1 MKLPDLVG
9 AIFASMCD
17 PLRRLSWQVGSRT
30 NRVLRVLFN
39 LGECVQEIYSEEQ
52 MRKALGLAET
62 RPKKARTEASQP
74 VRYTIVELSV
84 RKDGAG
90 LPLRFEHRSRS
101 ISKVTAQLEAEKEA
115 KRQGY
120 QVWALLDIRQI

>member
-1 MKLPDLVG
+1 M
-9 AIFASMCD
+9 
-17 PLRRLSWQVGSRT
+17 
-30 NRVLRVLFN
+30 RVLFN

>member
-1 MKLPDLVG
+1 MRAGNL
-9 AIFASMCD
+9 
-17 PLRRLSWQVGSRT
+17 LRRTDAQGAGPCRNT
-30 NRVLRVLFN
+30 T
-39 LGECVQEIYSEEQ
+39 E
-52 MRKALGLAET
+52 
-62 RPKKARTEASQP
+62 KARTEASQP

>member
-1 MKLPDLVG
+1 
-9 AIFASMCD
+9 
-17 PLRRLSWQVGSRT
+17 
-30 NRVLRVLFN
+30 
-39 LGECVQEIYSEEQ
+39 

-62 RPKKARTEASQP
+62 RPKKVRTEASQP

-84 RKDGAG
+84 RKGGAG

-120 QVWALLDIRQI
+120 QVWASRIVAMSFCEPRSCCPLLSS

>member
-30 NRVLRVLFN
+30 NRICGF
-39 LGECVQEIYSEEQ
+39 YSIWVNAC
-52 MRKALGLAET
+52 RKSTLKNRCARRWAL
-62 RPKKARTEASQP
+62 PKRDRKGPTEASQP

-84 RKDGAG
+84 RKGGAG

>member
-1 MKLPDLVG
+1 M
-9 AIFASMCD
+9 
-17 PLRRLSWQVGSRT
+17 
-30 NRVLRVLFN
+30 
-39 LGECVQEIYSEEQ
+39 QEIYSEEQ
-52 MRKALGLAET
+52 MRKALGLSET
-62 RPKKARTEASQP
+62 RPKKVRTEASQP

-84 RKDGAG
+84 RKGGAG

>member
-1 MKLPDLVG
+1 M
-9 AIFASMCD
+9 
-17 PLRRLSWQVGSRT
+17 
-30 NRVLRVLFN
+30 
-39 LGECVQEIYSEEQ
+39 
-52 MRKALGLAET
+52 
-62 RPKKARTEASQP
+62 
-74 VRYTIVELSV
+74 

>member
-1 MKLPDLVG
+1 M
-9 AIFASMCD
+9 
-17 PLRRLSWQVGSRT
+17 
-30 NRVLRVLFN
+30 
-39 LGECVQEIYSEEQ
+39 QEIYSEEQ

-115 KRQGY
+115 KRQVY

>member
-1 MKLPDLVG
+1 M
-9 AIFASMCD
+9 
-17 PLRRLSWQVGSRT
+17 
-30 NRVLRVLFN
+30 
-39 LGECVQEIYSEEQ
+39 QEIYSEEQ

-62 RPKKARTEASQP
+62 RPKKVLTEASHP
-74 VRYTIVELSV
+74 VRYNIVELSV
-84 RKDGAG
+84 RKGGAG
-90 LPLRFEHRSRS
+90 LPLRFEYRSRS